1 MIFDHWLTWG
11 PHITELVNKCQKP
24 LNILQTV
31 AHKNWGPDQK
41 TLLNLNCATIRSKH
55 NYGSFLFGTT
65 AESNLV
71 KLDRIQYMAIRLV
84 TGNMRCTVNH
94 ALEPE
99 ENVMP
104 LKFRKSLIGLQYMSR
119 VYKIQNH
126 ITSDIFEKDHLYYYL
141 YENRIKR
148 KAFPLPVE
156 GRLSK
161 LSIKF
166 KLPVNKIELNIKDV
180 NIFHKIRNPIYF

>member
-1 MIFDHWLTWG
+1 MIFDHWLTLG
-11 PHITELVNKCQKP
+11 PHITELVNKFQKP

-31 AHKNWGPDQK
+31 AYKNWGPDQK
-41 TLLNLNCATIRSKH
+41 TLLNLNCATIRSKL

-94 ALEPE
+94 ALVPE

-104 LKFRKSLIGLQYMSR
+104 LKFRRSLIGYNIWAEFIK
-119 VYKIQNH
+119 YKI
-126 ITSDIFEKDHLYYYL
+126 I
-141 YENRIKR
+141 
-148 KAFPLPVE
+148 
-156 GRLSK
+156 
-161 LSIKF
+161 
-166 KLPVNKIELNIKDV
+166 
-180 NIFHKIRNPIYF
+180 